1 MTIGESIW
9 LLNLNTD
16 LIKTVEGYILFIDNR
31 RLLDTWW
38 VFSLSPDINSSAYL
52 EWVVI
57 SRIDITCSCD
67 SSWSL
72 IWIVN
77 TYKFTIVVTFKR
89 E

>member
-1 MTIGESIW
+1 MTTGDSIW
-9 LLNLNTD
+9 FLSLNAD

-31 RLLDTWW
+31 WLLDTVWF
-38 VFSLSPDINSSAYL
+38 FSLSSDISSSTYL